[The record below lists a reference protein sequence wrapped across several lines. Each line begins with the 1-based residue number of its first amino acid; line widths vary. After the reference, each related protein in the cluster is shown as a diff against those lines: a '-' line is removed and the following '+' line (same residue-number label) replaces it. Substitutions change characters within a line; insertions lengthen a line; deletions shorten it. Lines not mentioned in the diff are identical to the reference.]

1 LHIIFGSRHVPPAIF
16 KSGISCN
23 MLSLTKKRTI
33 AKKPQLSAGIS
44 APPATSP
51 TSALMT
57 PATHVMFHQ
66 FIELANLNTITLF
79 LTTAASTPDGED
91 LEFLW
96 KHAFKE
102 GQRVGLDEG
111 HHFVDGMDI
120 QEVLKVGF
128 EQGQAVSMAAEK
140 QEWQTKGH
148 GENCIEALPVCHFST
163 TAIQATNIPPP
174 CPMAMTAVQVD
185 LPKPLPILTPPTV
198 YSIIQTIPLEIQD
211 ASSQTML
218 YPSPILEPRHAT
230 SPPPLV
236 NVNIQTSVTTEPS
249 IPVPPCLNW
258 AEDATSLP
266 ILPLLP
272 TSTISPH

>member
-1 LHIIFGSRHVPPAIF
+1 MPS
-16 KSGISCN
+16 S
-23 MLSLTKKRTI
+23 MKKRTI
-33 AKKPQLSAGIS
+33 AKKPQPSA
-44 APPATSP
+44 TLP
-51 TSALMT
+51 TSALTT
-57 PATHVMFHQ
+57 PATHVVFHQ

-79 LTTAASTPDGED
+79 LTTATSTPDGKN
-91 LEFLW
+91 LKFLW
-96 KHAFKE
+96 EWAFEE
-102 GQRVGLDEG
+102 GQKVGLDEG

-174 CPMAMTAVQVD
+174 RSMAMTAVQVD
-185 LPKPLPILTPPTV
+185 SPKPLPILTPPTV
-198 YSIIQTIPLEIQD
+198 DSIIQTIPLKIQD
-211 ASSQTML
+211 ASSQTVL
-218 YPSPILEPRHAT
+218 YPSPIPKPRHAT
-230 SPPPLV
+230 SPPSLV

-249 IPVPPCLNW
+249 ISVSPPLNW

-266 ILPLLP
+266 ILPLLLTP
-272 TSTISPH
+272 TIPPHQPPHDFSGLRSS